1 MSKSLRKTGG
11 IFLVLCLLVSM
22 LPMDGLSVGT
32 VMAAENGKLQNG
44 NFSEGTDGWTIT
56 GNCPKAEAASG
67 NNYLDVYGGDTDTD
81 PETSTLEV
89 SQTVSGMEAGFYV
102 AKAAMVGEGN
112 NLTLAVKNET
122 AGSEKSVTLTAAG
135 WSDNWTT
142 EEKMNFSTESIE
154 VAEGDKVTVT
164 ISGTINKGNWYNI
177 TNVKLEMTG
186 NGSTEE
192 VPASITVKK
201 VDGLSEDFIHGV
213 DLSMYLSEAQSGVTF
228 QDMDGNEKGLFDL
241 LKGAGVNYVRLRL
254 WNCPYAVD
262 YNGCW
267 RYVDNAVPGQETEY
281 YTADQGKNEDGT
293 NKVDPNVK
301 EYTTGE
307 GQTYKYKDKNGE
319 EKVAGTLTVKQPLS
333 FASEGESSGKE
344 WAEYFIGDTQVYP
357 EGFGAGNCGIDT
369 VKTIGRIATDHDMK
383 VLIDF
388 HYSDFW
394 ADPNKWSVPRV
405 WGKEMSLEDKA
416 DALYEYTKRELNTL
430 LDAGVDVGM
439 VQIGNEIN
447 NGLAGEKEDPHTL
460 LRAGS
465 RAVREV
471 SQERNK
477 DILIAVHYT
486 DPHDSDFQ
494 MQKAQALEDQ
504 KVDYDVF
511 ATSYYPFW
519 HQKPQNLTANLK
531 KLADTY
537 NKKVMIA
544 EISYPWTNKDG
555 DGYPDMIVEGK
566 ADQTFDYPISV
577 EGQATVIRDTIAAV
591 AAVGDNGIGTFYWEP
606 AWIPANV
613 CQEGMDGY
621 EEAFQKNLSA
631 WRKYG
636 SGWASIYAAEVD
648 PEVVDDENGGTWD
661 NQAYFNF
668 NGKMLDSLNVYKYVY
683 TGSIAPTSVGMIDVA
698 EYKMDYKKTPNLPKE
713 VTAHL
718 SDGKTISVPAV
729 WNQEEVEALKTAA
742 FGEYRISGKTGAFTY
757 DDTNT
762 GTGDIKK
769 EEGAYDVVCVV
780 QVAGVDYV
788 SNGSFESNRGE
799 NGEDAI
805 DWTSKKNNDTM
816 SAHVGTTNSANAK
829 SGTSY
834 YDLWAAANSEG
845 IDFELEQE
853 ISKNL
858 PAGLYTLQAW
868 YMGVR
873 VDSSEGSMLYAVV
886 TDKNG
891 NEKRYESK
899 DVKINNTWKD
909 FYQGTLANIVVDEN
923 TESVKVGTRI
933 VCKSSVGEGAWVTV
947 DDISLM
953 WQGNSIQPEKCQV
966 TFDVNGGQKL
976 ATATKT
982 FDVGSKYGELPSP
995 KRVGY
1000 TFKGWYTA
1008 KTNGTKITAN
1018 STVNGNTT
1026 VYAQWSK
1033 VSKPAKAKK
1042 PAVTNSAKKT
1052 IKVSFKKVKGA
1063 DGYQISYTTSKKF
1076 KKSTV
1081 KTVNTKKLSKTIGKL
1096 KKGKTYYVKVCAYKT
1111 DSAGKKV
1118 FGTNSPAAA
1127 VKVKK

>member
-44 NFSEGTDGWTIT
+44 NFSEGTDGWTIA
-56 GNCPKAEAASG
+56 GNCPKAEATSG
-67 NNYLDVYGGDTDTD
+67 NNYLDVYGGDTDID

-661 NQAYFNF
+661 NQAYFDF

-683 TGSIAPTSVGMIDVA
+683 TGSVAPTSVGMIDVA

>member
-1 MSKSLRKTGG
+1 MSKRWRKAVGV
-11 IFLVLCLLVSM
+11 FLALCLLISVI
-22 LPMDGLSVGT
+22 PMDGLLT
-32 VMAAENGKLQNG
+32 DIVMAAENGTLQNG
-44 NFSEGTDGWTIT
+44 DFSEGMDGWTLS

-67 NNYLDVYGGDTDTD
+67 NNYLDVYGGDADTD
-81 PETSTLEV
+81 PETSALEV
-89 SQTVSGMEAGFYV
+89 SQTVSDMKAGTYV
-102 AKAAMVGEGN
+102 AKAAMVGEGS
-112 NLTLAVKNET
+112 NLTLTVKNET
-122 AGSEKSVTLTAAG
+122 TGSEESVALTATG
-135 WSDNWTT
+135 WNDNWKT
-142 EEKMNFSTESIE
+142 EEKMNFSTGSIE
-154 VAEGDKVTVT
+154 VADGNEVTVT

-177 TNVKLEMTG
+177 TNVKLETSENDSKG
-186 NGSTEE
+186 E

-213 DLSMYLSEAQSGVTF
+213 DLSMYLSEAQSGVSF

-267 RYVDNAVPGQETEY
+267 RYVDNAKPGQETEY

-293 NKVDPNVK
+293 NKVDSNVK

-319 EKVAGTLTVKQPLS
+319 EKVAGTLTIKQPLS
-333 FASEGESSGKE
+333 FADKGEGSGKE

-369 VKTIGRIATDHDMK
+369 VKTIGKIATDHDMK

-405 WGKEMSLEDKA
+405 WGKDMSLEDKA

-465 RAVREV
+465 KAVREV
-471 SQERNK
+471 SRDRNK

-494 MQKAQALEDQ
+494 MEKAQALEDQ
-504 KVDYDVF
+504 NVDYDVF

-519 HQKPQNLTANLK
+519 HRKPQELTDKLK

-544 EISYPWTNKDG
+544 EISYPWTNEDG

-566 ADQTFDYPISV
+566 ADQTFDYPISI
-577 EGQATVIRDTIAAV
+577 EGQATAIRDTIAAV
-591 AAVGDNGIGTFYWEP
+591 AAVGDKGIGTFYWEP

-621 EEAFQKNLSA
+621 EEAFQKNMSA

-661 NQAYFNF
+661 NQAYFDF

-698 EYKMDYKKTPNLPKE
+698 EYEMDYKKTPNLPKE

-718 SDGKTISVPAV
+718 SDGKTISVPAI
-729 WNQEEVEALKTAA
+729 WNQQEVEALKTAD
-742 FGEYRISGKTGAFTY
+742 FGEYRISGKTGTFTY

-762 GTGDIKK
+762 GTGGITK
-769 EEGAYDVVCVV
+769 EEGAYDVTCVV

-805 DWTSKKNNDTM
+805 GWTSKKNNDAT
-816 SAHVGTTNSANAK
+816 SSHVGTTNSENAK

-834 YDLWAAANSEG
+834 YDLWAAANSAG

-873 VDSSEGSMLYAVV
+873 VDSTEGSMLYAVV

-891 NEKRYESK
+891 KETRYESE

-909 FYQGTLANIVVDEN
+909 FYQGTLANIVVDKN
-923 TESVKVGTRI
+923 TESVKVGTRL
-933 VCKSSVGEGAWVTV
+933 VCKSSTGEGAWVTV

-953 WQGNSIQPEKCQV
+953 WQGESSQAKKCQI
-966 TFDVNGGQKL
+966 TYDVNGGQKL
-976 ATATKT
+976 AAETKI
-982 FDVGSKYGELPSP
+982 VNEGSKYGTLPSP
-995 KRVGY
+995 KRAGY

-1018 STVNGNTT
+1018 STVNGDTT
-1026 VYAQWSK
+1026 IYAQWKK
-1033 VSKPAKAKK
+1033 VAKPGKVKK
-1042 PAVTNSAKKT
+1042 PAVKNSAKGT
-1052 IKVSFKKVKGA
+1052 IKVSFKKVNGA
-1063 DGYQISYTTSKKF
+1063 AGYQISYSTSKNF
-1076 KKSTV
+1076 KKGTV
-1081 KTVNTKKLSKTIGKL
+1081 KTVNTKELSRKIKKL
-1096 KKGKTYYVKVCAYKT
+1096 KKGRTYYVRVCAYKI

-1118 FGTNSPAAA
+1118 FGTNSPVVT

>member
-44 NFSEGTDGWTIT
+44 NFSEGTDGWTIA
-56 GNCPKAEAASG
+56 GNCPKAEATSG

-267 RYVDNAVPGQETEY
+267 RYVDNAAPGQETEY

-591 AAVGDNGIGTFYWEP
+591 AAI
-606 AWIPANV
+606 
-613 CQEGMDGY
+613 
-621 EEAFQKNLSA
+621 
-631 WRKYG
+631 
-636 SGWASIYAAEVD
+636 
-648 PEVVDDENGGTWD
+648 
-661 NQAYFNF
+661 
-668 NGKMLDSLNVYKYVY
+668 
-683 TGSIAPTSVGMIDVA
+683 
-698 EYKMDYKKTPNLPKE
+698 E

>member
-1 MSKSLRKTGG
+1 MSKSLRKTVG

-22 LPMDGLSVGT
+22 LPMDGLSVST
-32 VMAAENGKLQNG
+32 AMAAENGKLQNG

-56 GNCPKAEAASG
+56 GNCPKAEAANG

-102 AKAAMVGEGN
+102 AKAAMVGEGS
-112 NLTLAVKNET
+112 NLTLVVKNET

-192 VPASITVKK
+192 VPASITVEK

-228 QDMDGNEKGLFDL
+228 QDMEGNEKGLFDL

-267 RYVDNAVPGQETEY
+267 RYVDNAAPGQETEY

-293 NKVDPNVK
+293 NKVDSNVK

-319 EKVAGTLTVKQPLS
+319 EKVAGTLTIKQPLS

-344 WAEYFIGDTQVYP
+344 WAEYFIGGTQVYP

-405 WGKEMSLEDKA
+405 WGKDMSLEDKA
-416 DALYEYTKRELNTL
+416 DALYEYTKRELNAL

-591 AAVGDNGIGTFYWEP
+591 AAI
-606 AWIPANV
+606 
-613 CQEGMDGY
+613 
-621 EEAFQKNLSA
+621 
-631 WRKYG
+631 
-636 SGWASIYAAEVD
+636 
-648 PEVVDDENGGTWD
+648 
-661 NQAYFNF
+661 
-668 NGKMLDSLNVYKYVY
+668 
-683 TGSIAPTSVGMIDVA
+683 
-698 EYKMDYKKTPNLPKE
+698 E

-718 SDGKTISVPAV
+718 SDGKTIPVPAV
-729 WNQEEVEALKTAA
+729 WNQEEVEALKTAS

-891 NEKRYESK
+891 KETRYESK

-909 FYQGTLANIVVDEN
+909 FYQGTLEGIVVDEN
-923 TESVKVGTRI
+923 TESVKVGTRL

-953 WQGNSIQPEKCQV
+953 WQGSSANTQKCLV
-966 TFDVNGGQKL
+966 TYDVNGGQKL
-976 ATATKT
+976 EMATESFT
-982 FDVGSKYGELPSP
+982 VGSKYGKLPSP

-1008 KTNGTKITAN
+1008 KVNGTKITAN
-1018 STVNGNTT
+1018 STVNGDTT
-1026 VYAQWSK
+1026 VYAQWK
-1033 VSKPAKAKK
+1033 EVTKPAKAKK
-1042 PAVTNSAKKT
+1042 PAVTNSAKKA
-1052 IKVSFKKVKGA
+1052 IKVSIKKVKGA
-1063 DGYQISYTTSKKF
+1063 DGYQISYSTSAKF
-1076 KKSTV
+1076 KKGTV
-1081 KTVNTKKLSKTIGKL
+1081 KTVNTKGLSKIIKKL

-1118 FGTNSPAAA
+1118 FGTNSSAAA

>member
-1 MSKSLRKTGG
+1 MSKGLRKTVG

-44 NFSEGTDGWTIT
+44 NFSEGTDGWTIA

-186 NGSTEE
+186 NGPTEA
-192 VPASITVKK
+192 VPASITVEK

-228 QDMDGNEKGLFDL
+228 QDMEGNEKGLFDL

-267 RYVDNAVPGQETEY
+267 RYVDNAAPGQETEY

-301 EYTTGE
+301 EYTMGE

-319 EKVAGTLTVKQPLS
+319 EKVVGTLTIKQPLS

-405 WGKEMSLEDKA
+405 WGKDMSLEDKA

-447 NGLAGEKEDPHTL
+447 NGLAGEKDDPHTL

-621 EEAFQKNLSA
+621 EEAFQKNMSA

-661 NQAYFNF
+661 NQAYFDF

-729 WNQEEVEALKTAA
+729 WNQEEVEALKTAS

-873 VDSSEGSMLYAVV
+873 VDSSDGSMLYAVV

-891 NEKRYESK
+891 KETRYESK

-909 FYQGTLANIVVDEN
+909 FYQGTLEGIVVDEN
-923 TESVKVGTRI
+923 TESVKVGTRL

-953 WQGNSIQPEKCQV
+953 WQGSSANTQKCLV
-966 TFDVNGGQKL
+966 TYDVNGGQKL
-976 ATATKT
+976 EMATKSFT
-982 FDVGSKYGELPSP
+982 VGSKYGKLPSP

-1008 KTNGTKITAN
+1008 KVNGTKITAN
-1018 STVNGNTT
+1018 STVNGDTT
-1026 VYAQWSK
+1026 VYAQWKK
-1033 VSKPAKAKK
+1033 VTKPAKAKK
-1042 PAVTNSAKKT
+1042 PAVTNSAKKAM
-1052 IKVSFKKVKGA
+1052 KVSIKKVKGA
-1063 DGYQISYTTSKKF
+1063 DGYQISYSTSAKF
-1076 KKSTV
+1076 KKGTV
-1081 KTVNTKKLSKTIGKL
+1081 KTVNTKGLSKIIGKL

-1118 FGTNSPAAA
+1118 FGTNSPAVT